1 MPGLTWHDPSRRFA
15 AMSDTSSNTPSDT
28 QPGAWRDGRV
38 AAFYRVLPGA
48 TLPLRADRAAL
59 GVIPTAAF
67 QYCEALT
74 SASAFGWYVFPPM
87 SFHLQFDGTD
97 VIWTHEGAEGWFP
110 LGSEVHAGFADLFDQ
125 AAPED
130 MRGFS
135 PPFLAQT
142 FTPGIVQVWSGLLVR
157 TAPGWSSLIRPPANI
172 ARSQGFEAYEGIV
185 ETDRWFGPLFV
196 NVRLT
201 ATDRPIAFS
210 TDKPLLQLQPLLR
223 DTYAEQHLRSFDV
236 VDGLDRLSTEDW
248 ARFRETV
255 IRPNQDPQRRV
266 GRYAADVRKRP
277 GRDAPPDGHR

>member
-1 MPGLTWHDPSRRFA
+1 
-15 AMSDTSSNTPSDT
+15 MSDTAPN
-28 QPGAWRDGRV
+28 AWPDGRV
-38 AAFYRVLPGA
+38 AKFYRALPGA
-48 TLPLRADRAAL
+48 TLPVRADRAAL

-74 SASAFGWYVFPPM
+74 SASAFGWYIFAPL
-87 SFHLQFDGTD
+87 SFHLQWDGTD
-97 VIWTHEGAEGWFP
+97 VIWTHEGADGWFP
-110 LGSEVHAGFADLFDQ
+110 LGDEVDAGFAELFDRT
-125 AAPED
+125 APED
-130 MRGFS
+130 MRGFA

-142 FTPGIVQVWSGLLVR
+142 FTPGIVQVWSGLFAQ

-210 TDKPLLQLQPLLR
+210 TKKPLFQLQPLKR
-223 DTYAEQHLRSFDV
+223 ETYSEEHLRSFDV
-236 VDGLDRLSTEDW
+236 VDGLGAMSEADW
-248 ARFRETV
+248 AQFRATV
-255 IRPNQDPQRRV
+255 IRPNQDPKRRV

-277 GRDAPPDGHR
+277 GHGTPPAGE